1 VGAVTSVSLTSEER
15 NRHVV
20 VRLSGE
26 VDLANADDL
35 GAEVRRAVEN
45 KTFALA
51 VELREVTYFDSAG
64 VRLLFDLAG
73 ELRARRQELV
83 VVVRPGSAIER
94 VLEMVAFDR
103 VATLATDLDEA
114 LANVRI
120 QPRLGDSPL

>member
-1 VGAVTSVSLTSEER
+1 VDAVTPVTLTSEER

-35 GAEVRRAVEN
+35 GAEVRRVVEN

-51 VELREVTYFDSAG
+51 VELCEVTYFDSAG
-64 VRLLFDLAG
+64 VRLLFELAG